1 MSDYPPLPVTYP
13 TQRHPGAL
21 WLVSRVPR
29 PREIHEA
36 WADGRSPAIE
46 IGRRFDVVH
55 LAAEAV
61 EGGIAGVRTD
71 DVVEAA
77 FREAGIGYGVVVTR
91 RRDVYSVLVRAGTA
105 RTWTAGN
112 GTRAVGIDD
121 HLRYLRTPH
130 PGRREGPGDFWL
142 LPVPHEE
149 EVLAGAV
156 EVRAL
161 LARSG
166 WRSGRAGTCVTW
178 GMRPGSA

>member
-1 MSDYPPLPVTYP
+1 MTYSPLPVTYP

-21 WLVSRVPR
+21 WLVSRVLR
-29 PREIHEA
+29 PREIHEE
-36 WADGRSPAIE
+36 WAEGRTPAIE
-46 IGRRFDVVH
+46 IGRRFDVIH

-61 EGGIAGVRTD
+61 EGGLDGVRTD

-77 FREAGIGYGVVVTR
+77 FRAAGIAYGVVVTR

-105 RTWTAGN
+105 RTWAAN
-112 GTRAVGIDD
+112 GARAVGIDD

-142 LPVPHEE
+142 LPPPHAD

-166 WRSGRAGTCVTW
+166 GRPGRGEATVTW
-178 GMRPGSA
+178 GVRPSSA

>member
-1 MSDYPPLPVTYP
+1 MTYAPLPLTYP

-29 PREIHEA
+29 PREIHED
-36 WADGRSPAIE
+36 WAEGRTPAIE

-55 LAAEAV
+55 LPAEAV
-61 EGGIAGVRTD
+61 EGGVGGVRTD
-71 DVVEAA
+71 DVIEAA
-77 FREAGIGYGVVVTR
+77 FREAGIAYGVVVTR
-91 RRDVYSVLVRAGTA
+91 RRDAYSVLVRAGTA
-105 RTWTAGN
+105 RTWVAGK

-121 HLRYLRTPH
+121 HLRYLRAPH

-142 LPVPHEE
+142 LPAPHAD

-166 WRSGRAGTCVTW
+166 GSPGRGEATVTW
-178 GMRPGSA
+178 GMRPPSA